1 MLILLSPAKKLDF
14 TSSIKSTP
22 TTQPE
27 LLEHASALIK
37 ELKPLAPQDVSKLM
51 GLSDPLSQ
59 LNYQR
64 FQDWQRPFNTDNAR
78 QAVLAFQGDVY
89 QGLDA
94 GKMSNEDL
102 AWAQERVRIL
112 SGLYGL
118 LRPLDLMQ
126 PYRLE
131 MGTKFSN
138 QRGKNLYA
146 FWGDVITEALN
157 KHLSVTQNKTDTPVI
172 VNLASN
178 EYFKSVRTG
187 STNATVITP
196 AFMENKNGIYKII
209 SFYAKRARGLM
220 TSFAIRNRITRVAD
234 LKAFNAEDYRYNPEL
249 SHANKWVFS
258 RG

>member
-1 MLILLSPAKKLDF
+1 
-14 TSSIKSTP
+14 
-22 TTQPE
+22 
-27 LLEHASALIK
+27 
-37 ELKPLAPQDVSKLM
+37 
-51 GLSDPLSQ
+51 
-59 LNYQR
+59 
-64 FQDWQRPFNTDNAR
+64 
-78 QAVLAFQGDVY
+78 
-89 QGLDA
+89 
-94 GKMSNEDL
+94 
-102 AWAQERVRIL
+102 WAQERVRIL

-187 STNATVITP
+187 ITNATVITP